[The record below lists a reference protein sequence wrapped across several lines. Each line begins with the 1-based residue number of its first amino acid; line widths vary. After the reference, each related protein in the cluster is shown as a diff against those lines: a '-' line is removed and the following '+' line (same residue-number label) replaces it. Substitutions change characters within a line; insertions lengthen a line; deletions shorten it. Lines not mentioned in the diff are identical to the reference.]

1 MNMNELLN
9 QVFDKDTIINMIDDF
24 EKELSN
30 MFGFYEVNEKEVKI
44 FRLHPKSTT
53 FIFTLDEN
61 QKIISIKMEH

>member
-1 MNMNELLN
+1 MNMNKLLN
-9 QVFDKDTIINMIDDF
+9 QVFDKDKIINTIDDF

-30 MFGFYEVNEKEVKI
+30 MFGFCEVNEKEVKI
-44 FRLHPKSTT
+44 FRLHPESTT